1 MLHHSL
7 CSATGMPHS
16 TQMRTRVF
24 GSDFLENSF
33 WKMLTSPPSPTETEE
48 GGQRFARSVV
58 RGRDNEDVV
67 LHRRLRLRVLQA
79 LETRARQFRSREDV
93 WPFRVP
99 HEPLALEPIVEMA
112 LDGEAAAMDAQV
124 LRWRPVLTLQWTDG
138 PDEWEAWA
146 LTLPSGVQLYGDRD
160 GGETR
165 VLASVKRGSTAE
177 ADRFFLERL
186 GESRGHAFGIELGGS
201 VPDRVRTSVDDRDL
215 IADVFVDLF
224 EATPAERAI
233 QRLLARRDLPAHA
246 HSAGRDF
253 RADVMRWLEVVL
265 VAPPAPARPGRRR
278 PVRLR
283 DMVADRR

>member
-1 MLHHSL
+1 
-7 CSATGMPHS
+7 
-16 TQMRTRVF
+16 
-24 GSDFLENSF
+24 
-33 WKMLTSPPSPTETEE
+33 
-48 GGQRFARSVV
+48 
-58 RGRDNEDVV
+58 VV
-67 LHRRLRLRVLQA
+67 LHRLLRLRVLQA

-99 HEPLALEPIVEMA
+99 HEPLALDALVGTALEGEPATIDVRA
-112 LDGEAAAMDAQV
+112 
-124 LRWRPVLTLQWTDG
+124 LRWRPILSLEWTDG

-146 LTLPSGVQLYGDRD
+146 LTLPSGAQLYGDRG

-215 IADVFVDLF
+215 IGDVFVDFF
-224 EATPAERAI
+224 EATPAEGAI
-233 QRLLARRDLPAHA
+233 QRLLAGHAPAHA
-246 HSAGRDF
+246 HAAGRDF
-253 RADVMRWLEVVL
+253 RADVMRWLDLVL
-265 VAPPAPARPGRRR
+265 VSPPAPARPGRRR

-283 DMVADRR
+283 DMDVDHR